1 MQQAADQV
9 PRTASQG
16 LLRADAQGA
25 DRGLAGQQGQR
36 RQTTVGGDAAA
47 VGAVQVQ
54 SPDRGLDVPIATQA
68 WSATSQDG
76 KLMIVVEP
84 DYTGPWAR
92 SRAREP

>member
-1 MQQAADQV
+1 M
-9 PRTASQG
+9 
-16 LLRADAQGA
+16 
-25 DRGLAGQQGQR
+25 
-36 RQTTVGGDAAA
+36 
-47 VGAVQVQ
+47 Q